1 MLPSALT
8 AEEIETIINC
18 LDTVWQFIKVD
29 REELARISAAREK
42 LLRYL
47 RDESC
52 WHGRVG

>member
-1 MLPSALT
+1 MLPSELT
-8 AEEIETIINC
+8 AEEIETIVNC
-18 LDTVWQFIKVD
+18 LDTVWQFVKVGE
-29 REELARISAAREK
+29 EELACISTVREK